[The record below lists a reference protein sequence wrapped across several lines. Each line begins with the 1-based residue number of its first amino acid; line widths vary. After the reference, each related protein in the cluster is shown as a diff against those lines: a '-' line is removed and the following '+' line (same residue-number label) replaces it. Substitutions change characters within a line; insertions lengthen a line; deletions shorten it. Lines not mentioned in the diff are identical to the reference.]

1 MMESKKQN
9 KLNEEENLVLPQFG
23 CKCGLEYSTLSSLSN
38 HIKMTHNNNA
48 DEWKIKRGV
57 PEGRRQRL
65 NPLIKDKIKAFI
77 LKHDIL
83 KNCCEKINASQCRG
97 IFMQNIKYI
106 EELIEKNNLNK
117 QQEVIL
123 QKEHIKFQEL
133 WNDID
138 ISQIQIQT
146 QQYLNAICTVFFNV
160 QPFLVKKEEELEIE
174 EQKPETISID
184 VKSYNFYKDLIKY
197 NKSLEISKEQKQ
209 KNYNSSLSNSPS
221 NSSSKVQI
229 DSFAENKQ
237 NETQIKQYNQLQPN
251 QEQPNFSSSASNS
264 PSDQSYLIKIHSSL
278 NLEQDQYMRN
288 FLNNYLLNRN
298 QKS

>member
-1 MMESKKQN
+1 MK
-9 KLNEEENLVLPQFG
+9 EEENLVLPQFG

-77 LKHDIL
+77 LKHEIL
-83 KNCCEKINASQCRG
+83 QNCCGKINASQCRG

-117 QQEVIL
+117 QQEIIL

-138 ISQIQIQT
+138 VSQIQIQT
-146 QQYLNAICTVFFNV
+146 QQYLNAFCTVFFDV
-160 QPFLVKKEEELEIE
+160 HPFIVKKEEEELQIE
-174 EQKPETISID
+174 EQKQQTLSID
-184 VKSYNFYKDLIKY
+184 AKSFNFYKDLIKN
-197 NKSLEISKEQKQ
+197 NKSLELTKEQKQ

-221 NSSSKVQI
+221 NSSSKTQI

-237 NETQIKQYNQLQPN
+237 NEIQDRKYNNQLQSN
-251 QEQPNFSSSASNS
+251 KEQSNFSLSGSSSP

-278 NLEQDQYMRN
+278 NVDQDQYMRN

-298 QKS
+298 QKN

>member
-1 MMESKKQN
+1 MIETKKQN
-9 KLNEEENLVLPQFG
+9 KMNEEENLVLPQFG

-65 NPLIKDKIKAFI
+65 NPLVKEKIKNFI
-77 LKHDIL
+77 LKHEVL
-83 KNCCEKINASQCRG
+83 KNCCGKLNASQCRG

-106 EELIEKNNLNK
+106 EELIEKHNLNK
-117 QQEVIL
+117 QQEIIL

-138 ISQIQIQT
+138 ISQIQFQT
-146 QQYLNAICTVFFNV
+146 QQYLNAFCTVFFNV
-160 QPFLVKKEEELEIE
+160 QPFIVKKEEEQEIE
-174 EQKPETISID
+174 EQKQETISID
-184 VKSYNFYKDLIKY
+184 VKSFNFYKDLIKS
-197 NKSLEISKEQKQ
+197 NKPLEITKEQKQ
-209 KNYNSSLSNSPS
+209 KNYNNSLSSSPS
-221 NSSSKVQI
+221 HSSSKFQI

-237 NETQIKQYNQLQPN
+237 NENQIKQCNQLQSN
-251 QEQPNFSSSASNS
+251 KEQANFSSSTSNS
-264 PSDQSYLIKIHSSL
+264 PSEQSYLIKIHSSL

-288 FLNNYLLNRN
+288 FFNNYLLKPN
-298 QKS
+298 QKN